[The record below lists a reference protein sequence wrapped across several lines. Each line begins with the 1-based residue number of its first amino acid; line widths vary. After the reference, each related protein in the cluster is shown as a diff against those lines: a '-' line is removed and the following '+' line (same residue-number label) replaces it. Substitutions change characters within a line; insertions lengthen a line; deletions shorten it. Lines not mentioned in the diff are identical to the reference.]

1 MPIKKSVNRF
11 IIVSGLGQPYA
22 PPEGGDKVAG
32 LNTCFSHRLRAV
44 C

>member
-1 MPIKKSVNRF
+1 LPVSSRQSMPIKKSVNRF

-32 LNTCFSHRLRAV
+32 LK
-44 C
+44 